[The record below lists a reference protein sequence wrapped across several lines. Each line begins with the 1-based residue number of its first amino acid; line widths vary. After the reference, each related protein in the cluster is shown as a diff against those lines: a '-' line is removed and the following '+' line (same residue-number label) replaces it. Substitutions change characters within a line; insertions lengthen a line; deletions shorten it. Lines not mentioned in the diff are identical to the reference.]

1 MVVVLASKLDDENEA
16 GNRLRGACCGT
27 AAVVVVVAVSG
38 AKAAARLEV
47 EEAGA
52 IVDVGRSEG
61 SEVKLGADVWPVS
74 GGSTSRL
81 GGSTLGKMAGL
92 GAPFWPVVRTRLMRK
107 QAMLNSFLSSLPS
120 LLRSARFQITPRTLV
135 GRPDFMKKFLACSP

>member
-1 MVVVLASKLDDENEA
+1 MLANKLDDEKEA
-16 GNRLRGACCGT
+16 GNRLRGACCG
-27 AAVVVVVAVSG
+27 AAAVVVVVVAVSG
-38 AKAAARLEV
+38 TKAAAKLEV